1 MAFDLN
7 WQAFSEKRKPSAS
20 SGCLPLLGF
29 GNLSNSAHVGSE
41 MVASIV
47 LFASFFALQCSG
59 WSGESPGQGQRAET
73 QRRQRQKSLK
83 DPHTHPHGF
92 LTPPKILSFSP
103 STQLNSINLLK
114 LFFADALNFA
124 KWGVLFTA
132 PSSPSFLN
140 LLTLRTLHHFPLTAN
155 FWAFITVLTTR
166 SDNTLFSFP
175 YVYLICALP
184 LLALPFL

>member
-1 MAFDLN
+1 
-7 WQAFSEKRKPSAS
+7 
-20 SGCLPLLGF
+20 
-29 GNLSNSAHVGSE
+29 

-59 WSGESPGQGQRAET
+59 WSGESPGQGRRAET

-124 KWGVLFTA
+124 KWVRTTKQTLPYGHFRAAFFTFSLYLYHYHYSLLFPFPF
-132 PSSPSFLN
+132 PSSSLSVFLKAYN
-140 LLTLRTLHHFPLTAN
+140 
-155 FWAFITVLTTR
+155 
-166 SDNTLFSFP
+166 
-175 YVYLICALP
+175 
-184 LLALPFL
+184 